1 MTGDTTAKSGGGGG
15 SSPNL
20 VSGHITAGRFTPTD
34 VVYMTADGN
43 YKSEHYIQDTDIAVP
58 ANTLLWARFSMA
70 SNVEVQ
76 GGAQRINYS
85 SFDNGVFWIIGNFEL
100 SGG

>member
-1 MTGDTTAKSGGGGG
+1 MRGKSSAVSGGG

-20 VSGHITAGRFTPTD
+20 VSGHISASRFATAR

-43 YKSEHYIQDTDIAVP
+43 YKSERYSQDTDIAVP
-58 ANTLLWARFSMA
+58 ANTLLWAFFSMA

-76 GGAQRINYS
+76 GGAQRIDYDSLN
-85 SFDNGVFWIIGNFEL
+85 NGVFWITGNFEL
-100 SGG
+100 SGV